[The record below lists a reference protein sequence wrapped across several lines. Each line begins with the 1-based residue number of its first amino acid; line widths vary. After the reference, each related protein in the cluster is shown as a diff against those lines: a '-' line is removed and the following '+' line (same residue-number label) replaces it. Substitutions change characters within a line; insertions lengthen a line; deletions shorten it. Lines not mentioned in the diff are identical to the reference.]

1 GVKFELKSGDG
12 YPGDRISYTS
22 PSGTAFVSNQR
33 IVFLPATTTHETSMD
48 NGDPQTVNSFTIP
61 HGNLQDQKFVQPLF
75 GANRFEA
82 LATPVAGGSIAGR
95 ATLVLSFKEGG
106 GFDFA
111 NIARKMSE
119 RIRET
124 GDVPPYEEELPGYD
138 GPPAEPA
145 MQAAGGAPGYP
156 DEAPPGYEHH
166 EPSRRPA
173 MALALDFDQTL
184 TTTDTLS
191 AIAAIAKR
199 KHADSREFSW
209 FTKQYLADYAAHES
223 RWAQL
228 TANRAVSRDLLNRYL
243 ESVRP
248 VEAASLDRMSQHGLL
263 AGLTRADL
271 YTGGR
276 LVQLRPNAADVVGQ
290 FLHTR
295 GCHVCVV
302 SVNWSADFIR
312 GALDASGVDSKL
324 IRVYCNDLDFD
335 TSTGVSSG
343 KVRPRLVVA
352 GDKVAAIAKFK
363 NEIRQQ
369 CGGDPLLV
377 YAGDSLT
384 DLPALLLADIGLLV
398 GQSSRVTRWC
408 HQLGVEFGK
417 PRTSEGNRI
426 LYRLHDWASAPRLID
441 QAVGRAHL

>member
-1 GVKFELKSGDG
+1 MALNAVMLEVGTRHPVPLPSENFLYHCSGVKFELKSGDG

-166 EPSRRPA
+166 EPSR
-173 MALALDFDQTL
+173 
-184 TTTDTLS
+184 
-191 AIAAIAKR
+191 
-199 KHADSREFSW
+199 
-209 FTKQYLADYAAHES
+209 
-223 RWAQL
+223 
-228 TANRAVSRDLLNRYL
+228 
-243 ESVRP
+243 
-248 VEAASLDRMSQHGLL
+248 
-263 AGLTRADL
+263 
-271 YTGGR
+271 
-276 LVQLRPNAADVVGQ
+276 
-290 FLHTR
+290 
-295 GCHVCVV
+295 
-302 SVNWSADFIR
+302 
-312 GALDASGVDSKL
+312 
-324 IRVYCNDLDFD
+324 
-335 TSTGVSSG
+335 
-343 KVRPRLVVA
+343 
-352 GDKVAAIAKFK
+352 
-363 NEIRQQ
+363 
-369 CGGDPLLV
+369 
-377 YAGDSLT
+377 
-384 DLPALLLADIGLLV
+384 
-398 GQSSRVTRWC
+398 
-408 HQLGVEFGK
+408 
-417 PRTSEGNRI
+417 
-426 LYRLHDWASAPRLID
+426 
-441 QAVGRAHL
+441 